1 MYQSLDKN
9 LLSVLEEKEEEAF
22 PVARIIEE
30 GRDKGFVTLD
40 DIMQQFPEAERSVD
54 QLEEVF
60 AALLSAG
67 IPYIEDT
74 PDEKQSEEEEEP
86 SFETE
91 EDEDFD
97 NPTHRTRP
105 GGDVRTSQR
114 RR

>member
-22 PVARIIEE
+22 PIARIIEE

-67 IPYIEDT
+67 IPYNEDA
-74 PDEKQSEEEEEP
+74 P
-86 SFETE
+86 
-91 EDEDFD
+91 EDEMLTMRVAVFALIVAHIHG
-97 NPTHRTRP
+97 TAREIVVVIVCFWICQ
-105 GGDVRTSQR
+105 GF
-114 RR
+114 